1 MKSMVERR
9 QIKRFVYKSIATI
22 DLCQEGYFIYGQI
35 KNMSANGLCLESD
48 YEIKNGKIVNIIID
62 KLPYRSVR
70 KNYRGLVK
78 WCKAAA
84 NDEMMYSYE
93 LGVIFL

>member
-1 MKSMVERR
+1 MKSLVERR
-9 QIKRFVYKSIATI
+9 QIKRILYKSIATL
-22 DLCQEGYFIYGQI
+22 DLGQQGYFIYGQI

-48 YEIKNGKIVNIIID
+48 YEIKNGAIVNITID
-62 KLPYRSVR
+62 KLPYRSDR

-84 NDEMMYSYE
+84 NNETMYSYE